1 MFVIRGGLS
10 FRDTLGSEFF
20 GGLNFRDRR
29 GSEFFGV

>member
-1 MFVIRGGLS
+1 MIRGDPS